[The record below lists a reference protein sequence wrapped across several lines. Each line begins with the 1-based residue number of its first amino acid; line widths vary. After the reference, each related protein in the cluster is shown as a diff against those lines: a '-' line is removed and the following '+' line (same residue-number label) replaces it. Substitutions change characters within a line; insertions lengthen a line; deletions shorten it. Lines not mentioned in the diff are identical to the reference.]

1 MRSRVDPQAGYDTH
15 VYFVPAQQL
24 KQEILDRNKYVV
36 RVGRCIVHI
45 EPLEAS
51 SLNAVTLRCPQGTP
65 SFERRQALRVV
76 AREEALPL
84 VLPSVIRMLEL
95 VKMPNEGPVPL
106 MSLSQL
112 LRVGI
117 KNWYEIYD
125 GQARRIL
132 NPRLLREMEAVTA
145 RADDNEDV
153 RVERLCSGPCC
164 GKEHPFAQF
173 GAFATR
179 DLAPCAVF
187 ASYSRGAMITPVE
200 EVTSALELREYEF
213 EVCLS
218 PTASIVVSGNPLVNS
233 ASMINDVKGSEKDP
247 NSEFFVVLA
256 IALDGTSEL
265 HVLSQTTRLV
275 KAGTELLVEYGDGYW
290 KAWMKNRKAMKAAR
304 ERTLLNSA
312 YGN

>member
-1 MRSRVDPQAGYDTH
+1 
-15 VYFVPAQQL
+15 
-24 KQEILDRNKYVV
+24 
-36 RVGRCIVHI
+36 
-45 EPLEAS
+45 
-51 SLNAVTLRCPQGTP
+51 
-65 SFERRQALRVV
+65 
-76 AREEALPL
+76 
-84 VLPSVIRMLEL
+84 
-95 VKMPNEGPVPL
+95 
-106 MSLSQL
+106 
-112 LRVGI
+112 
-117 KNWYEIYD
+117 
-125 GQARRIL
+125 
-132 NPRLLREMEAVTA
+132 
-145 RADDNEDV
+145 
-153 RVERLCSGPCC
+153 
-164 GKEHPFAQF
+164 
-173 GAFATR
+173 
-179 DLAPCAVF
+179 
-187 ASYSRGAMITPVE
+187 MITPVE